1 MLERSRSLGSRGIH
15 RALGASVLATGFVA
29 AFGSASC
36 STPATEVVA
45 GFTTQIQVPKE
56 LKSVAVIV
64 TNGGRN
70 VFCRGYKVDEGLV
83 RLPSTLG
90 VVPDEDRDG
99 IPPEPV
105 NVNVIGLRTPLS
117 DTFDLDCFLEPPDDA
132 TKDEVMIVRRAS
144 LQYTE
149 ERILYVPMPL
159 KESCADVDC
168 EANQTCVGGLCE
180 SSTLDGSKLAE
191 YRDELIFG
199 SSNTCFSP
207 DFCMPKATTRLA
219 VLSDPDTCTFH
230 FPVPPDT
237 EPPPTMAGALNVE
250 VLYQTGGTEIL
261 DLDDREG
268 FTFPDPNDPLTFQ
281 LASNLCESQFKTP
294 ATPKIIGV
302 YASPLCPA
310 KTALQPICESELQ
323 GIQEGSRG
331 PLVEIGPGGAIC
343 TFGSPLQATESLLY
357 VLMDRSAAMAEFFGP
372 DGLQFAVDIPLQNP
386 VAAATRVAFDF
397 LPAPSTECDAGTAY
411 ENPMLGFADVTDQRA
426 PIGQLLGDV
435 GSLLP
440 DDPMLYLDAAMRGAY
455 TALDGI
461 SPIQSAT
468 FNRKALVVIGNRD
481 LQTHCAGN
489 LGDPASLAAAAFAG
503 ADPIYTYVAVLDA
516 PTGTEQFGGS
526 PRASAAAI
534 ATAGGT
540 EVFDAVDDEAEGALS
555 VQKVLNDLGSCL
567 YDPLPQIQQDRV
579 THMFFIN
586 PLTQEQTTFD
596 KNDACTS
603 PDAPV
608 DGFGYDSDNQVIICG
623 QPCETLRTTLTDT
636 ATYFAALGQPAP
648 AVPVTPALTCI
659 DKQSLLN
666 PN

>member
-1 MLERSRSLGSRGIH
+1 MRHSSRSSLGSRGIH
-15 RALGASVLATGFVA
+15 RALGASMLATGFVA

-36 STPATEVVA
+36 TTPATEVVA
-45 GFTTQIQVPKE
+45 GFTTQIRVPKE

-64 TNGGRN
+64 TTGGRN

-83 RLPSTLG
+83 RLPSTIG
-90 VVPDEDRDG
+90 VVPDEERDG

-117 DTFDLDCFLEPPDDA
+117 DTFDIDCFLEPVDDA
-132 TKDEVMIVRRAS
+132 EKDEVMVVRRAS

-149 ERILYVPMPL
+149 DRILYVPMPL

-168 EANQTCVGGLCE
+168 EADQSCIGGVCE

-199 SSNTCFSP
+199 TANTCFSP
-207 DFCMPKATTRLA
+207 DLCMPKATTRLA
-219 VLSDPDTCTFH
+219 VLTDPDTCTFQ

-237 EPPPTMAGALNVE
+237 DPPPTMAGALNVE

-281 LASNLCESQFKTP
+281 LAPNLCTSQFITP
-294 ATPKIIGV
+294 ETPKIVGV

-310 KTALQPICESELQ
+310 KTALQPICDDELQ
-323 GIQEGSRG
+323 GIQEGSRAPVTDG
-331 PLVEIGPGGAIC
+331 EAVC

-372 DGLQFAVDIPLQNP
+372 DGLQFAVDVPLRNP

-397 LPAPSTECDAGTAY
+397 LPAASTECDAGTAY
-411 ENPMLGFADVTDQRA
+411 ETPMLGFADVTDQRG
-426 PIGQLLGDV
+426 PISQLLGDT
-435 GSLLP
+435 GSLLA

-455 TALDGI
+455 TALDGVT
-461 SPIQSAT
+461 PMQSAT
-468 FNRKALVVIGNRD
+468 FNRRAVVIIGNRD
-481 LQTHCAGN
+481 FQTHCAGN
-489 LGDPASLAAAAFAG
+489 LPSTPADLAAAAFTG

-516 PTGTEQFGGS
+516 PTGTEQFGDA
-526 PRASAAAI
+526 PQASAAAI

-540 EVFDAVDDEAEGALS
+540 EVFDAVADEAEGALS

-567 YDPLPQIQQDRV
+567 YDPLPQLQQQSV
-579 THMFFIN
+579 THMFFID
-586 PLTQEQTTFD
+586 PLTQEQVTFTR
-596 KNDACTS
+596 NDACTS

-608 DGFGYDSDNQVIICG
+608 DGFGFDDGDQVVICG
-623 QPCETLRTTLTDT
+623 QPCAALRSTLTDT

-648 AVPVTPALTCI
+648 AVPVTPALTCV
-659 DKQSLLN
+659 DKQSLIN